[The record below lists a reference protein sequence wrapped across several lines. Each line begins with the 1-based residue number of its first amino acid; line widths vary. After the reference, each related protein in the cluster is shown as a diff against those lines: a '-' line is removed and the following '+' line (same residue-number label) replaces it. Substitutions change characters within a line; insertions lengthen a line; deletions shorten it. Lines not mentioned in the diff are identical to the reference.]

1 MNKWLVV
8 YSSNTGNTKQV
19 AQAMYEELADKAM
32 IKDVKEK
39 PRINEFDV
47 IVVGFWVTRGGPDH
61 LSKEFLK
68 SIQNKQVVLVQT
80 LGADSN
86 SEHAVTSLAKAAYSV
101 GEDCN
106 ILGTFSCRGKINPA
120 LLEARKNLPTD
131 NPHHHSEANMKRWAA
146 AATHPD
152 SADLDRAR
160 AFIDNM
166 QRKLVML
173 EEYNKR

>member
-1 MNKWLVV
+1 MKKWLVV

-19 AQAMYEELADKAM
+19 AEAMVEELADKAVL
-32 IKDVKEK
+32 KDVKEK
-39 PRINEFDV
+39 PSIDGFDV
-47 IVVGFWVTRGGPDH
+47 VVTGFWVARGGPDRF
-61 LSKEFLK
+61 SKEFLA
-68 SIQNKQVVLVQT
+68 SIKDKQVVLFQT
-80 LGADSN
+80 LGADPI
-86 SEHAVTSLAKAAYSV
+86 SEHAVTSLAKAAYLV

-120 LLEARKNLPTD
+120 LLEKRKNLPTD
-131 NPHHHSEANMKRWAA
+131 NPHHHSEANLKRWEAA
-146 AATHPD
+146 AAHPD

-173 EEYNKR
+173 EKYNKH